1 MEKVYILSEHPDKE
15 VEQAIHDMTADK
27 LRVALYGIA
36 RGWKFDEA
44 MDISIFIGMDKQS
57 SWLEA
62 AQHRSQSDVACTCD
76 VLSVMGGV
84 ILGYKKDCPVASH
97 AAKA

>member
-62 AQHRSQSDVACTCD
+62 AQHRLQSDAASQAPVIDAETQK
-76 VLSVMGGV
+76 VLDF
-84 ILGYKKDCPVASH
+84 L
-97 AAKA
+97 KAHLR